1 MARVRGVSVI
11 LAVVFAASVGAF
23 PVSAKEATPSD
34 FWSAAADA
42 ATATVYAPSRKVLTR
57 LGLYQDTPFGL
68 TMFCAGEWNVDVNY
82 AGDDVSQGQPPP
94 SIELYQ
100 STKDCSPDAG
110 IGNAPPNPSS
120 VKVAGAKIV
129 VTYNDCVGTA
139 EGQTVPAEDAC
150 PISDRIYI
158 AGGTLPAAGAK
169 KATFLEV
176 TSRGLTRAQV
186 AQVIRSL
193 RPAG

>member
-11 LAVVFAASVGAF
+11 LAVVLVASVGAF

-158 AGGTLPAAGAK
+158 AEGTLPAVGAK

>member
-1 MARVRGVSVI
+1 MANVRGVSVAI
-11 LAVVFAASVGAF
+11 AVVLAASAGTS
-23 PVSAKEATPSD
+23 PVFAKEATPSD
-34 FWSAAADA
+34 FWSAAQDA
-42 ATATVYAPSRKVLTR
+42 ATATVYVPSRKVLTR

-82 AGDDVSQGQPPP
+82 TGDDVSQGRRLP

-100 STKDCSPDAG
+100 STKDCSPDPG
-110 IGNAPPNPSS
+110 SGGAPPSPSS
-120 VKVAGAKIV
+120 VKVAGAEIV
-129 VTYNDCVGTA
+129 IAYNDCVGTA
-139 EGQTVPAEDAC
+139 EGQAVPAEDAC

-158 AGGTLPAAGAK
+158 AGGTLPAVGAK
-169 KATFLEV
+169 EATFLEV

-186 AQVIRSL
+186 TQVIRSL

>member
-1 MARVRGVSVI
+1 MARVRGVC
-11 LAVVFAASVGAF
+11 VVFAVVLATSVGVF

-34 FWSAAADA
+34 FWSAAADV

-110 IGNAPPNPSS
+110 IGDAPPNPSS

-139 EGQTVPAEDAC
+139 EGQAVPAEDAC
-150 PISDRIYI
+150 PLADRIYI
-158 AGGTLPAAGAK
+158 AGGTLPAVGAK
-169 KATFLEV
+169 KSTFLQV

-186 AQVIRSL
+186 AQVLRSL
-193 RPAG
+193 RPAR